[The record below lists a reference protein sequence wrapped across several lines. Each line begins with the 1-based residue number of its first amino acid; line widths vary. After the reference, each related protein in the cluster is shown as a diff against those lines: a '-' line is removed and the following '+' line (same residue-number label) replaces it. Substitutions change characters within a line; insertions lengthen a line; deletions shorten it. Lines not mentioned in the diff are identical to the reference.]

1 MKYVINI
8 FAFLILLNFSVGA
21 VEINCP
27 DCSSGTVKYIRQLI
41 KSQPDSLIENK
52 ITTYFIDRGYLDVQI
67 DFKDES
73 LTVNPGNR
81 FYLNNIIINDDSLI
95 FKPIGRLFTAQNLN
109 VSIDKVLESYYR
121 EGYYFARAVIGKITG
136 AGDSLTVTLDVN
148 KGPEVMLGEKIYT
161 GLKRSDPGG
170 IERYIPLDEGDIL
183 TSDRIDLAGK
193 SAAMIPYVN
202 YYPPVKVRPQA
213 GYMVSDLEFA
223 FVEKKQF
230 NVFGALGYVP
240 DDESGLVWSLDM
252 KLRNLFGAGREA
264 SIYSERREKG
274 RNILNV
280 DYLQPFFLVGAGTL
294 GFNVSTRDYRDEFY
308 EFAVGGDYKT
318 YYNPQFSTNLA
329 LGWKK
334 VVPEGDLPAYNS
346 YRVTF
351 AIEREALDYPF
362 NPKRGLKLGWSVDF
376 SYRRYESPKSET
388 TLERRSYNET
398 GTSVNLYGYHEIAGN
413 LVGHLSLNYTG
424 LETSESLPPLSELT
438 FLGGPG
444 TLRGYRNEQFPAL
457 RTAYGTIEPRLR
469 FKTGYLFIFYD
480 GAYLNNRVSADD
492 ESTKS
497 DEYFRYGYG
506 LGLSLNNPERAVKIS
521 LGWNPDLSFD
531 QPRLSI
537 EFSSDI

>member
-8 FAFLILLNFSVGA
+8 FAFLILLSFNVGA

-27 DCSSGTVKYIRQLI
+27 DCPSKTVKYIRQLI
-41 KSQPDSLIENK
+41 KSQPDSSVENM
-52 ITTYFIDRGYLDVQI
+52 ITAYFSDRAYLDVQI

-73 LTVNPGNR
+73 LIINPGNKY
-81 FYLNNIIINDDSLI
+81 YLNDIIINEDSSVL
-95 FKPIGRLFTAQNLN
+95 KPVGQLFTAQNLN
-109 VSIDKVLESYYR
+109 ASIDEVLESYYG
-121 EGYYFARAVIGKITG
+121 EGYYYARATIGKITG
-136 AGDSLTVTLDVN
+136 DGDSVTVVLDVH
-148 KGPEVMLGEKIYT
+148 KGPGVTLGEKIYT
-161 GLKRSDPGG
+161 GLKRSDPNG
-170 IERYIPLDEGDIL
+170 IERYIPLDKGDTL
-183 TSDRIDLAGK
+183 TSDRIDLAEK

-202 YYPPVKVRPQA
+202 YYPPVKVHPQA
-213 GYMVSDLEFA
+213 GYMVSDLEFDFA
-223 FVEKKQF
+223 EKKQF
-230 NVFGALGYVP
+230 NIFGAVGYVP

-274 RNILNV
+274 RNILNI

-294 GFNVSTRDYRDEFY
+294 GVNVSTRDYRDEFY
-308 EFAVGGDYKT
+308 EFAVGGGYKT

-351 AIEREALDYPF
+351 AIEREALDYPL

-376 SYRRYESPKSET
+376 SSRRYESPDAGT
-388 TLERRSYNET
+388 TLEKRSYNET
-398 GTSVNLYGYHEIAGN
+398 GTSVNLDGYHEITGN
-413 LVGHLSLNYTG
+413 FVGHLSLNYTG

-438 FLGGPG
+438 FVGGPG
-444 TLRGYRNEQFPAL
+444 TLRGYRNEQFPVL
-457 RTAYGTIEPRLR
+457 RTAYGTIEPRVR
-469 FKTGYLFIFYD
+469 FKTGYLFMFYD
-480 GAYLNNRVSADD
+480 GAYLNNRVSAGD
-492 ESTKS
+492 ETTKT
-497 DEYFRYGYG
+497 DEYYRYSYG
-506 LGLSLNNPERAVKIS
+506 VGLSLNNPERAVKIS